1 MILCVDDLSVCL
13 SICNLLDEQM
23 CSLTAAASV
32 SKADKRLSAAGAKT
46 GVGDQPFVS
55 EVPHQQQQAEADND
69 TTRDATIN
77 AVGSE
82 ILDFISHCLSF
93 LILSL
98 LMTKCIKRIRN
109 LFEYALYKFT
119 LYLLT

>member
-1 MILCVDDLSVCL
+1 
-13 SICNLLDEQM
+13 M

>member
-1 MILCVDDLSVCL
+1 
-13 SICNLLDEQM
+13 M

-46 GVGDQPFVS
+46 GVGDQPSIS

-69 TTRDATIN
+69 TTRDVTIN
-77 AVGSE
+77 AVGGE